1 MKGLRILDVGCGTS
15 AILSTLPSV
24 DYLGIDHNPKYIEKA
39 RLIHGDRGIFRMID
53 VNDAQFQE
61 LGKFDRVLLLG
72 VLHHLDD
79 SECKSLL
86 AALQAVL
93 KPDGFLVAFDN
104 AFVDGQHPIARA
116 LAKLD
121 RGRYARTPQ
130 QYRSLIETSFVVESE
145 ITRHDLMRV
154 PYTHVAFRAR
164 TR

>member
-1 MKGLRILDVGCGTS
+1 
-15 AILSTLPSV
+15 
-24 DYLGIDHNPKYIEKA
+24 
-39 RLIHGDRGIFRMID
+39 MID

-93 KPDGFLVAFDN
+93 KPDGFLVTFDN

-116 LAKLD
+116 LAKSD

-145 ITRHDLMRV
+145 IIRHDLMRV